1 MNPLVAAV
9 VPGLPF
15 AAAIALGLIGDRRI
29 RGWPIGI
36 WVNLAAAGATLL
48 AALGFAVQPPASSSA
63 LLLADPL
70 ARHFA
75 LLAGFI
81 GFTAACAE
89 LGRPPAQ
96 EPAWRPHLALALG
109 QAFLGAVLAALMTNS
124 LVVTVVAA
132 EAASL
137 ALAVAAALP
146 RTPDAMRTAWTRMVT
161 AGLAGGLALFGVILL
176 SVAALPAQGPNAPA
190 LTWTTL
196 PEAAAASQG
205 ALLSLG
211 SVLLLVGAGAM
222 AMLAPLHLWISDPGQ
237 APPAPAMTAPL
248 MTTLAITVIL
258 RLRQAIADNAD
269 AVVPGPTVLLL
280 GLFALLIA
288 ALALGRQRDARRF
301 VAVATIGQGG
311 IVAIAIGLGTSAAV
325 FAGVLHLTLAT
336 LVLTALLSPAAT
348 GIRMGGGQAANR
360 RSLAGSAGLGLTIAA
375 GLIALAGLPPF
386 GLFSSVLL
394 IVMAAAHGAPLL
406 LVPLGAGLGLGAWA
420 MLARLPTPG
429 LPGAATSRPEP
440 APRAAPWA
448 QTMIVVPMIVV
459 PWLHLALTALLGL
472 AMPIPLVRW
481 FATIAGSLG

>member
-109 QAFLGAVLAALMTNS
+109 QAFLGAVLAALMANS

-146 RTPDAMRTAWTRMVT
+146 RTPDAMRAARTRTAT

-176 SVAALPAQGPNAPA
+176 SIAASPAQGPDAPA
-190 LTWTTL
+190 MSWTTL
-196 PEAAAASQG
+196 PQAAAASAG
-205 ALLSLG
+205 ALLGLG
-211 SVLLLVGAGAM
+211 FVFLLVGAAALAM
-222 AMLAPLHLWISDPGQ
+222 AAPLHLWMAGSGPT
-237 APPAPAMTAPL
+237 ARAPAPAMTAPL
-248 MTTLAITVIL
+248 MMTMAITVIL
-258 RLRQAIADNAD
+258 RLRQAAADNPD

-280 GLFALLIA
+280 GLLALLIA
-288 ALALGRQRDARRF
+288 ALALRRQRDAQRF
-301 VAVATIGQGG
+301 VAVATVGQGG
-311 IVAIAIGLGTSAAV
+311 IVAVAIGLGTSAAV

-336 LVLTALLSPAAT
+336 LVLTALLSPAA
-348 GIRMGGGQAANR
+348 NR
-360 RSLAGSAGLGLTIAA
+360 RRPAGPTGLGLTIAA

-386 GLFSSVLL
+386 GLFSSMFL

-429 LPGAATSRPEP
+429 PSGAAASPPDRATPWSR
-440 APRAAPWA
+440 A
-448 QTMIVVPMIVV
+448 MIVL

>member
-1 MNPLVAAV
+1 MSPLAAAV
-9 VPGLPF
+9 VPALPF
-15 AAAIALGLIGDRRI
+15 AAAIALGLIGDRQS

-36 WVNLAAAGATLL
+36 WVNLAAAAATLL
-48 AALGFAVQPPASSSA
+48 AALAFAVRPPASSSA

-70 ARHFA
+70 ARHFT
-75 LLAGFI
+75 LLAAFI

-89 LGRPPAQ
+89 FGRADEQGTPAQ
-96 EPAWRPHLALALG
+96 GPAWRPHLALVLS

-124 LVVTVVAA
+124 LVITVVAA

-137 ALAVAAALP
+137 ALAVTAALS
-146 RTPDAMRTAWTRMVT
+146 RTKDAMRAAWTRATT
-161 AGLAGGLALFGVILL
+161 AGLAGGLALFGLTLL
-176 SVAALPAQGPNAPA
+176 AIAAGPAQRPDAPA
-190 LTWTTL
+190 LSWTTL
-196 PEAAAASQG
+196 PQAAAASQG

-211 SVLLLVGAGAM
+211 FACLLVGAAALAM
-222 AMLAPLHLWISDPGQ
+222 AAPLRLWLAESGPTAR
-237 APPAPAMTAPL
+237 APTSAMTAPL
-248 MTTLAITVIL
+248 MMTMAITMIL
-258 RLRQAIADNAD
+258 RLRQAAADNQD
-269 AVVPGPTVLLL
+269 AVVPGSTVLLL
-280 GLFALLIA
+280 GLLALLIA
-288 ALALGRQRDARRF
+288 ALALGRQRDGQRF

-311 IVAIAIGLGTSAAV
+311 IVAVAIGLGTSAAV

-336 LVLTALLSPAAT
+336 LVLTALLSPAAN
-348 GIRMGGGQAANR
+348 RWRPGGPT
-360 RSLAGSAGLGLTIAA
+360 GLGLTTTA

-394 IVMAAAHGAPLL
+394 IVTAAAHAAPLL

-429 LPGAATSRPEP
+429 PSGAAASRPEST
-440 APRAAPWA
+440 PRATAWSR
-448 QTMIVVPMIVV
+448 TMIVV